1 MKKYLRYLIYST
13 AAPSERKFC
22 SLDEV
27 ATIIDQ
33 MTTEGFAP
41 LWIEVVPKFKVGDTV
56 VVVDSNI
63 DVIPAGSRVT
73 IEKFLGTTKENFYR
87 VNGCWAFYES
97 QLKKG

>member
-1 MKKYLRYLIYST
+1 MEKRRYLIYSIDEP
-13 AAPSERKFC
+13 AARKFC
-22 SLDEV
+22 STDEV

-33 MTTEGFAP
+33 MTTEGLAP

-56 VVVDSNI
+56 VVIDSNI

-87 VNGCWAFYES
+87 VDGGWAFYES